1 MRPKLQSYE
10 DLEVW
15 QLAMTLAEEC
25 YKLTATFPREETYGL
40 TVQIRRAAVSI
51 PANIAEGYGRNQT
64 GNFLHFLRIAQG
76 SVRELETHLLL
87 TSRPKVAAAEKV
99 TPCRETAVRVSKM
112 LRALIRSIEDG
123 PSLTSQSRRRRDFPG
138 VDPPLTTHD

>member
-1 MRPKLQSYE
+1 MASKIQSYE

-15 QLAMTLAEEC
+15 QMAMNLAEDC
-25 YKLTATFPREETYGL
+25 YRLTATFPREETYGL
-40 TVQIRRAAVSI
+40 TAQTRKAAVSI

-87 TSRPKVAAAEKV
+87 ASRLQITDADRAA
-99 TPCRETAVRVSKM
+99 PCREKAIRVSKM
-112 LRALIRSIEDG
+112 LRALIRKLEE
-123 PSLTSQSRRRRDFPG
+123 PVLPN
-138 VDPPLTTHD
+138 H

>member
-1 MRPKLQSYE
+1 MRPKIQSYE

-25 YKLTATFPREETYGL
+25 YKLTAAFPREETYGL
-40 TVQIRRAAVSI
+40 TAQIRRAVVSI

-76 SVRELETHLLL
+76 SARELETHLLL
-87 TSRPKVAAAEKV
+87 TSRLKVAGGGKV
-99 TPCRETAVRVSKM
+99 APCRETATRVSKM

-123 PSLTSQSRRRRDFPG
+123 PSLTSQPRPRPDFSG